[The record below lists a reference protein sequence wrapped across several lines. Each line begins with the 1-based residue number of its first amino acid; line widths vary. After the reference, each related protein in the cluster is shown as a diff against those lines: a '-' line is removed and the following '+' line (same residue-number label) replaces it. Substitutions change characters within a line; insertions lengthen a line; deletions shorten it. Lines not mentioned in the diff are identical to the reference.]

1 MRTRPTWI
9 LVVLLLALTLV
20 PSPVSAQNAQITG
33 VVRDS
38 SGAVIPGVAVEASSP
53 ALIEKTRTVFTD
65 SQGQYRI
72 IALVPGA
79 YKVTFTLAGFGT
91 VVREGITLTASFT
104 ATVDVSMAVGAL
116 EESLTVSG
124 QIPLVDVQTTS
135 QKTALPSELLNE
147 LPTGRSFQNLAILV
161 PGVQIP
167 LSYGGDVGGSG
178 GNLWQTMKIHGSRDD
193 QMPLS
198 LNGMPFNNMNN
209 TGGGYNQTFSL
220 NTGTTQEMTI
230 TTSGSTTESRVSGI
244 IANTIAKEGSNRFTG
259 YLYGDFGTRGMQSN
273 NLDSALRAQGITAV
287 NTIKQ
292 INEINPTAGG
302 PIIRAKLWY
311 YGG

>member
-33 VVRDS
+33 AVRDS

-104 ATVDVSMAVGAL
+104 AT
-116 EESLTVSG
+116 
-124 QIPLVDVQTTS
+124 
-135 QKTALPSELLNE
+135 
-147 LPTGRSFQNLAILV
+147 RS
-161 PGVQIP
+161 P
-167 LSYGGDVGGSG
+167 
-178 GNLWQTMKIHGSRDD
+178 GSR
-193 QMPLS
+193 
-198 LNGMPFNNMNN
+198 
-209 TGGGYNQTFSL
+209 
-220 NTGTTQEMTI
+220 
-230 TTSGSTTESRVSGI
+230 
-244 IANTIAKEGSNRFTG
+244 K
-259 YLYGDFGTRGMQSN
+259 TRGGA
-273 NLDSALRAQGITAV
+273 SA
-287 NTIKQ
+287 
-292 INEINPTAGG
+292 
-302 PIIRAKLWY
+302 
-311 YGG
+311 